1 MGKIDI
7 SLIALDSIYGLKVH
21 ETEIIPISDYKL
33 QSSANG
39 ETELCV
45 TIRGISSA
53 LELAAS
59 LDYKPIE

>member
-39 ETELCV
+39 ERMEE
-45 TIRGISSA
+45 RKNDA
-53 LELAAS
+53 QN
-59 LDYKPIE
+59 